1 MSVMLTR
8 VFLAAPLTSSCAVA
22 QEPTGSQD
30 ASIQALLKEVHALRI
45 ALERT
50 NEIGPKNQIGYPSI
64 IRPFRS
70 TPVPWVV
77 NPKVNFNSQSTPITR
92 FRGFLKALSS
102 ATRALLLTT

>member
-30 ASIQALLKEVHALRI
+30 ATIQALLKGVHALRI

-50 NEIGPKNQIGYPSI
+50 NEIGPKNQIAYPSI
-64 IRPFRS
+64 IRPFDRLPFLGSSTQRSIS
-70 TPVPWVV
+70 TPNQLPLPV
-77 NPKVNFNSQSTPITR
+77 SEGS
-92 FRGFLKALSS
+92 
-102 ATRALLLTT
+102 